1 MYLQGNS
8 ITTVR
13 KKKQVIGP
21 ERRVLVRLMH
31 PLAFLS
37 ILSVTPIQHTDK

>member
-1 MYLQGNS
+1 MYPQGKS
-8 ITTVR
+8 ITAVR
-13 KKKQVIGP
+13 KNEVIDP

-37 ILSVTPIQHTDK
+37 ILSVTPIQHIDK